1 MSQSGFF
8 TTSVT
13 TSDPEL
19 AKAIELELGRQRH
32 EIELIDAALER
43 IKVGDYGYSVVSG
56 LPIPRLRLDAI
67 PWTQELVME
76 LVNPLARR

>member
-1 MSQSGFF
+1 MLFR
-8 TTSVT
+8 SVVERERDLVL
-13 TSDPEL
+13 SAEV
-19 AKAIELELGRQRH
+19 RH

-67 PWTQELVME
+67 PWTQELVTE